1 VSDQPPT
8 SSALSAF
15 FGLRIVQITA
25 VVAATIAIYSEGAT
39 AYLNT
44 EKAIEAKATADN
56 AQLRKK
62 SEGELAEQKASSE
75 LEVARNAAVR
85 QRSEADKAEA
95 DADKAEADATTARST
110 ARNAELKASA
120 DANVIKA
127 EAELRRQKG
136 IVALETARN
145 AARRQ
150 QAETDKLEANLASTR
165 QANGVL
171 RHYLDVSDCSKP
183 YQSTNYFRDLSDI
196 MNRRQHCRN

>member
-1 VSDQPPT
+1 VSDQSVT

-25 VVAATIAIYSEGAT
+25 VLAAAIAIYSEGAT

-44 EKAIEAKATADN
+44 QKAIEAKATADN
-56 AQLRKK
+56 AMLLKK

-85 QRSEADKAEA
+85 QRAEADKAEA
-95 DADKAEADATTARST
+95 EVDKAEADATTARST

-120 DANVIKA
+120 DANTIKA
-127 EAELRRQKG
+127 EAELRRQKV

-150 QAETDKLEANLASTR
+150 QAETDKLQAELGSKK
-165 QANGVL
+165 QANATL

-196 MNRRQHCRN
+196 MNRRQHCGK